1 MEKEKVITF
10 YIIILV
16 AFILEIVF
24 LFHIPYYYYS
34 RYLKYLKI
42 IRIIFGFCILLI
54 EVYLKAVSFSEQ
66 LLDIKREEK
75 DKKVKDLIDKILII
89 GGFVISITNFVLNII
104 GIGLTT
110 KYLKEVNETDLQNK
124 YHICSLLL
132 LFENILISIVWI
144 CFSIYYGFSI
154 YNSFSKEINEK
165 EDNNIRDKENKAK
178 ENQEESKKE
187 EVPFDNNIKG
197 SNSSRRN
204 FDDNNN
210 Q

>member
-110 KYLKEVNETDLQNK
+110 KYLKDAYMFFT
-124 YHICSLLL
+124 
-132 LFENILISIVWI
+132 SIV
-144 CFSIYYGFSI
+144 
-154 YNSFSKEINEK
+154 
-165 EDNNIRDKENKAK
+165 
-178 ENQEESKKE
+178 
-187 EVPFDNNIKG
+187 
-197 SNSSRRN
+197 
-204 FDDNNN
+204 
-210 Q
+210 

>member
-54 EVYLKAVSFSEQ
+54 EVYLKAVSFSEK

-75 DKKVKDLIDKILII
+75 DNKVKDLIDKILII

-104 GIGLTT
+104 EMKLIYKTNIIYVL
-110 KYLKEVNETDLQNK
+110 YFYCLK
-124 YHICSLLL
+124 I
-132 LFENILISIVWI
+132 F
-144 CFSIYYGFSI
+144 
-154 YNSFSKEINEK
+154 
-165 EDNNIRDKENKAK
+165 
-178 ENQEESKKE
+178 
-187 EVPFDNNIKG
+187 
-197 SNSSRRN
+197 
-204 FDDNNN
+204 
-210 Q
+210 